1 MEYTFDNE
9 TIFSRNEDEFLCT
22 EVDSETV
29 MMHTE
34 TGKYYGLDKISTH
47 IWQLLENKLSAA
59 TLINRLVKEYEVEPA
74 TCEKDTKE
82 LLDNMLHLKMINK
95 TGS

>member
-1 MEYTFDNE
+1 MEYNFNNE
-9 TIFSRNEDEFLCT
+9 TIFSRNEEEFLCT

-47 IWQLLENKLSAA
+47 IWQLLEKSTSTENI
-59 TLINRLVKEYEVEPA
+59 INRLVEEYEVEQA

-82 LLDNMLHLKMINK
+82 LLEGMLQLKMILIAEK
-95 TGS
+95 